1 MRLPSNSAIVMFA
14 MCAIGACKES
24 SPAQGDTAAGASLQ
38 EHSPIASAVTQTC
51 TELADHFRKA
61 GAAQV
66 DVKTDSFPAFTG
78 NGKRFGC
85 VVSVH
90 GSLGGAVTVPYL
102 TGALADSLGKAWT
115 RDSVPLTDG
124 SSATAYGLRRGG
136 VLCLLRINW
145 KIKVRYDPKAEPS
158 PYNVEAGCQ
167 QPADRRTARIEGA
180 TSPFA

>member
-1 MRLPSNSAIVMFA
+1 MRLSSHPAIVLFA
-14 MCAIGACKES
+14 MCAIGACTER
-24 SPAQGDTAAGASLQ
+24 SPAQGETAAGASPR
-38 EHSPIASAVTQTC
+38 EHPPIASAVTQAC

-61 GAAQV
+61 AATQV
-66 DVKTDSFPAFTG
+66 GVRPDSFAAFTG
-78 NGKRFGC
+78 PEKRFGC

-102 TGALADSLGKAWT
+102 TGGLADSLGGAWT
-115 RDSVPLTDG
+115 RDSVPVADG

-158 PYNVEAGCQ
+158 PYNVEAECQ
-167 QPADRRTARIEGA
+167 QPADGRSARLEGA
-180 TSPFA
+180 TLLFA